1 MAHFL
6 TNIEEEEEEV
16 TDTYANVR
24 VNVQIGHMD
33 QQQVTL
39 FI

>member
-6 TNIEEEEEEV
+6 TNIEEEEV

-24 VNVQIGHMD
+24 VKVQIGHMD

>member
-6 TNIEEEEEEV
+6 TNIEEEV